1 MSMLRTAL
9 VSLAPLALV
18 ASCTTPEHEHAMEA
32 FTLRFAASANGQE
45 VGCGSEITGLGPDG
59 QHIVRPADLRFYV
72 SNLRFYDAAGEP
84 IELEL
89 DEDEFQYR
97 SEAGE
102 VALVDLT
109 ATSEGACAG
118 SAAAAEATTRTH
130 AAITGKTHLG
140 EVARISFDVGVPQP
154 LMQATIATST
164 AEAAPSP
171 LDEMYWSWAT
181 GYRHLVFNFE
191 VDAAGEVGEGYVHI
205 GSRDCGV
212 EGSLALEDR
221 DECTFVN
228 NPAVELDGFDLAADT
243 VMLDIPALLASLDFV
258 SPIYDPETFEPIGEA
273 PGVEC
278 HSSPMQ
284 PDCATLFD
292 NVGLDIA
299 TGSASASANAVFSGG

>member
-1 MSMLRTAL
+1 MLRTAL
-9 VSLAPLALV
+9 VSLTPLALV
-18 ASCTTPEHEHAMEA
+18 ASCTTSEPEQAMEA
-32 FTLRFAASANGQE
+32 FTLRFAAGADGQP
-45 VGCGSEITGLGPDG
+45 VGCGGEVTGLGPDG
-59 QHIVRPADLRFYV
+59 QHVVRPADLRFYV
-72 SNLRFYDAAGEP
+72 SNLRFFDAAGEP
-84 IELEL
+84 VELEL

-97 SEAGE
+97 SAAGE

-118 SAAAAEATTRTH
+118 SAVASEATARTH

-140 EVARISFDVGVPQP
+140 EVARIRFDVGVPQA
-154 LMQATIATST
+154 LMQATIATGT

-181 GYRHLVFNFE
+181 GYRHFVFNFE
-191 VDAAGEVGEGYVHI
+191 VDAAGELGEGYVHI

-228 NPAVELDGFDLAADT
+228 NPAVELDFDLAADT
-243 VMLDIPALLASLDFV
+243 VMLDIPALLASLDFAAT
-258 SPIYDPETFEPIGEA
+258 IYDPETFEPIGEA

-284 PDCATLFD
+284 PDCPTLFD
-292 NVGLDIA
+292 NVGLDIS
-299 TGSASASANAVFSGG
+299 TGSASAATNAVFSAG